1 MWSTCWFQ
9 LMVIN
14 KEITRIETSS
24 NFSERVLFLKIVLIL
39 NLKEESFSP
48 MDIGC
53 TMVANHLYKLSGRR
67 DIRCSSSRRS
77 NKDGGSSLSARERCF
92 FAKMRKKKESLE
104 TAWAIVA
111 RTGYAFWMRFI
122 ISIICYLFKN
132 DNATGLGRATVDER
146 RHEGQFISF
155 LDDRISRLVHLHVV
169 LVVVVPV
176 EPFRDIH
183 L

>member
-1 MWSTCWFQ
+1 
-9 LMVIN
+9 
-14 KEITRIETSS
+14 
-24 NFSERVLFLKIVLIL
+24 
-39 NLKEESFSP
+39 
-48 MDIGC
+48 
-53 TMVANHLYKLSGRR
+53 
-67 DIRCSSSRRS
+67 
-77 NKDGGSSLSARERCF
+77 
-92 FAKMRKKKESLE
+92 
-104 TAWAIVA
+104 
-111 RTGYAFWMRFI
+111 MRFI

-132 DNATGLGRATVDER
+132 DNAMGLGRATVDER